1 MKRMILCAGARQIDI
16 IKCLK
21 ELGNALLKIGDK
33 RGNLMNYSV
42 QFQGHSVFDFMQK
55 LKAKI
60 CLIFSFHPPLSRQ
73 QKGVNKREQVTV
85 FEGCFAF
92 LFYPCLTQKLLC
104 KNRLPLP
111 EGHAHFLVLNFLSF
125 YKKSPSLKENHAAIH
140 RYLDLVMVGLKAVWQ
155 AFSWFHKYKEQR
167 LLYQQHKG
175 IYEFL
180 RCSQMQER
188 KQSLKRRRHF

>member
-1 MKRMILCAGARQIDI
+1 MKRMILWAEAGQIDI

-21 ELGNALLKIGDK
+21 ELGHAPLKTRDK
-33 RGNLMNYSV
+33 RGNLMNYSAL
-42 QFQGHSVFDFMQK
+42 FQGHSVSDFMQK

-60 CLIFSFHPPLSRQ
+60 CLIFSFHPPLSNQ
-73 QKGVNKREQVTV
+73 QKGINKREQVTV

-92 LFYPCLTQKLLC
+92 L
-104 KNRLPLP
+104 
-111 EGHAHFLVLNFLSF
+111 SF
-125 YKKSPSLKENHAAIH
+125 YKKSPSLTENHAAIH

-155 AFSWFHKYKEQR
+155 AFSWFHKYKKER

-180 RCSQMQER
+180 RCTQMQER
-188 KQSLKRRRHF
+188 KQSLKRGRHF